1 MDATV
6 AAEARERV
14 KKWIEETRQLLS
26 LMPELLEPDT
36 SAGERVAA
44 AEREVEKLKKEIDE
58 FKKENIQLRGE
69 KDEIAQ
75 SLGQIA
81 AKLGIAPR
89 KSPFER
95 TPPADPAKPGE
106 APRAAD
112 PKAGD
117 HPKA

>member
-1 MDATV
+1 MEATV

-26 LMPELLEPDT
+26 LMPELLEPDS

-58 FKKENIQLRGE
+58 LKKENIQLRGE

-81 AKLGIAPR
+81 AKLGIAR

-95 TPPADPAKPGE
+95 TPHTDPAKPGE
-106 APRAAD
+106 APRPAD
-112 PKAGD
+112 PKPGD